1 MQQLKQASQFWVA
14 LCAAVFLSACG
25 GGGGDSGTPT
35 PLPNLSQDSVPTGA
49 RIDVSA
55 RNYFP
60 LKLGDQWVYTKTF
73 TGNANGAPVTR
84 TVTSA
89 ANAAGWQTVSDLEN
103 GATETQQLRVTT
115 AGFETLDPMGAA
127 GIWPG
132 VAASLPSFID
142 YPTPFYAVDGVRS
155 VVRQGDMQA
164 DIDGDGKNDSF
175 RLEFTQVFVG
185 FESLPVLGK
194 AVEVAHFRT
203 VIAFTIRGSSTG
215 KQVVVTATYNNYL
228 ADGLGEVR
236 QDSYVNSSDG
246 SVPEYPYSMVL
257 KSAVINGK
265 PFG

>member
-1 MQQLKQASQFWVA
+1 MQQLRKTSRLLVA
-14 LCAAVFLSACG
+14 LCAAAVLSACG

-35 PLPNLSQDSVPTGA
+35 ALPNFSQDTVPSGA

-60 LKLGDQWVYTKTF
+60 LKLGDQWIYTKTF
-73 TGNANGAPVTR
+73 TGDAFGAPIVR

-89 ANAAGWQTVSDLEN
+89 ANAAGWHTVSDLEN
-103 GATETQQLRVTT
+103 GQSSNQQLRVSPI
-115 AGFETLDPMGAA
+115 GFETLDPLGAA

-132 VAASLPSFID
+132 IDAVLPTFLD
-142 YPTPFYAVDGVRS
+142 YPTPFYPVNGVRGL
-155 VVRQGDMQA
+155 VRQGDMQA
-164 DIDGDGKNDSF
+164 DIDGDQKSDSF
-175 RLEFTQVFVG
+175 KLDFTQVFVG
-185 FESLPVLGK
+185 FESLTVLGK
-194 AVEVAHFRT
+194 AMEVAHFRT
-203 VIAFTIRGSSTG
+203 VIAFTIRGSATG

-236 QDSYVNSSDG
+236 QDSSVNSSDG
-246 SVPEYPYSMVL
+246 TVAERPYSMVL